1 VPDPATCCREQL
13 FGFQQDGQHDLLAV
27 YREQLFGLLEAG
39 RPDPDPN
46 NLAKSDPDH
55 KPDPDQSP
63 NN

>member
-1 VPDPATCCREQL
+1 L